1 MKSLCE
7 LPGRSARPLQKMIK
21 MNIYITDGTENG
33 FYSAAFFACTDKH
46 CIITSSSNWQ
56 IPLGANIV
64 CDAPDESHAERV
76 RKKLCEYDRAALRD
90 ISLLLRRGSDTREM
104 TALEYLRLIV
114 KTRGPVRDML
124 AQPAVLE
131 ATAEIKKVT
140 LEAHR
145 FTGFLRFMEGES
157 GVFYA
162 PFSPDNDILELIV
175 PHFIRRLKTQ
185 PFVIHDTSRKTAALW
200 NTRECLYTSTDEK
213 VNICLSE
220 YEQTFQN
227 LWKEYYRSVNIQQRP
242 HEKQMKGYM
251 PVRYWKY
258 MPEKHGSA

>member
-1 MKSLCE
+1 MKSLRE

-145 FTGFLRFMEGES
+145 FTGFSSIYGGGERRILR
-157 GVFYA
+157 
-162 PFSPDNDILELIV
+162 
-175 PHFIRRLKTQ
+175 
-185 PFVIHDTSRKTAALW
+185 ALFA
-200 NTRECLYTSTDEK
+200 R
-213 VNICLSE
+213 
-220 YEQTFQN
+220 
-227 LWKEYYRSVNIQQRP
+227 QRYP
-242 HEKQMKGYM
+242 
-251 PVRYWKY
+251 
-258 MPEKHGSA
+258 